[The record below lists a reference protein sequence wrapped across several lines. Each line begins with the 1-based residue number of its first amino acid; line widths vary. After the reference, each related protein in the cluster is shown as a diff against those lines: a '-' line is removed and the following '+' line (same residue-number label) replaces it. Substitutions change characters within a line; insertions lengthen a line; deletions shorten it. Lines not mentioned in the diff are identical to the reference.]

1 MKRMLSIFMI
11 LSLLVTM
18 ALPYTAAAEAGTLI
32 GFHSYKNTGKGIQL
46 LWTVTSVSV
55 EPETFIL
62 KKNDQENGI
71 EAKLVD
77 ELKNRDGSTART
89 YEYIDEDVK
98 EKETYTYLVKLAG
111 DESVQTEA
119 ITVVYKKG
127 NDDSGTPVNPGEP
140 IVVDD
145 KFILNTRAEGTSIIV
160 FWPKYNVTETVEY
173 QLFQDGKFVQSFSE
187 AGGYVSKDLAP
198 DTTYVFTM
206 KVIAGDKLLD
216 TKETSAKTEEAQ
228 KPNYTVFFYQVNDSS
243 FEASWFLDG
252 AVTYDV
258 YLDGKLMLEKTKETE
273 NIFTDLKAATVYEV
287 KAAAFDKDGKMI
299 SEAAVKGK
307 TKDAAKGITIE
318 FKDKNLKLA
327 VQEQLRI
334 QRDVTESD
342 LEKLTYLNAS
352 PYEIKDLS
360 GLEYAVNLQHLE
372 LAGNRLKSIGALKSF
387 TKLEYL
393 DLSMSGAT
401 DFSPLNSLTN
411 LHSLLL
417 ADTSFK
423 DLKHIQK
430 LTNLKLLDLSWT
442 GVKDVSVLESF
453 HQLEEIN
460 LSYTEVKSIKVLA
473 NLPSLQKVIIYGSGY
488 IDILDETGLFKDSV
502 EFVYDDSLNM
512 YINQVK
518 PGDTNAVLE
527 WDYEGEGRIASYEL
541 MLNEKKEKIETS
553 KKSYRYEASGLNPD
567 TQYSFSVKAF
577 NKEGK
582 LVGFTNGMFS
592 TLKTPSGEKVIFA
605 DANLKKA
612 MKEYFGFKRDIVES
626 DMEHL
631 TELDL
636 TGAEIRDLSGLETAK
651 NLKMLGLSGNDLKN
665 LKPIE
670 SLTGMTFLL
679 LDGNRL
685 QDFSSIKK
693 WPNLQYLD
701 LSDTGIKDLSILA
714 SLKELGTLGLAYNEL
729 EDLSEMPALEQLSSL
744 YIGGNDLSSLNG
756 IERLKGLTEL
766 SLSENES
773 LTGIEELTALKDLQ
787 YLDLSLTSIESIQP
801 LLALD
806 HLVMVF
812 LMEIE
817 TLDLT
822 DGSEGLEVITQ
833 LRDKG
838 VYVEYEYEEEEEFWI
853 YASRSTED
861 SLEISWDYFGEEEL
875 DHYKVLVN
883 GVVIADKVD
892 GYEYSY
898 WIRGLEPET
907 SYDIEVQAYDSD
919 GELVASAETTETTES
934 APTGP
939 VVKFKDSALR
949 DVIKEQLGLIRDV
962 RASDMERLQ
971 DLFLA
976 DMDIKDL
983 TGLEYASNLMFV
995 YLINNESEL
1004 DLSPLS
1010 GLSSLADLHIEN
1022 TKLKSYEKIAEI
1034 ESLDSLS
1041 IRNNQLKDLSFLK
1054 GMEQLNYLDLSHN
1067 KIHDISVL
1075 SNLNE
1080 LEGLVL
1086 NENQIEHLGVEGLE
1100 GLLTLEM
1107 SKNPLKDL
1115 TGLERFESL
1124 ETVTLERT
1132 DLTNIDELL
1141 DLEALSLVS
1150 LYGINTL
1157 DLSSGSVA
1165 GMVVQE
1171 LRERGVTVQI
1181 DSTNYPEIHINDVT
1195 QHTIAFSWDKMF
1207 EGTDGSYTVIVDG
1220 VYTGEEEPLPASKTS
1235 YELKDLE
1242 PGTTYLIEVYGE
1254 NEEFGNF
1261 ASMEVTTLPED
1272 EEGMKQA
1279 ELYLINEADRPVD
1292 EAEFMLAGLDENNE
1306 DIVYDGYSDENG
1318 KLIDDFQA
1326 ADGEFNLKAGAYS
1339 LFVYSEGVEYEYEFE
1354 IELDQDYMKNPL
1366 RFVLGNDKPV
1376 TGETPE
1382 SGEEAPDKEEQPE
1395 NESGNQPILP
1405 EKAKPASG
1413 IRENELP
1420 KTATTMY
1427 QSVFFGAILMMA
1439 GAALYA
1445 ARRKKV

>member
-1 MKRMLSIFMI
+1 MKRMLSVFMI
-11 LSLLVTM
+11 LSLLITM
-18 ALPYTAAAEAGTLI
+18 ALPYTAAAEEGTLI

-46 LWTVTSVSV
+46 LWTATSVSV
-55 EPETFIL
+55 EPETFVL

-98 EKETYTYLVKLAG
+98 ENETYTYLVKLAG

-127 NDDSGTPVNPGEP
+127 HDDSGTPVNPGEP
-140 IVVDD
+140 VVIDD
-145 KFILNTRAEGTSIIV
+145 KFILNARAEGTSIIV
-160 FWPKYNVTETVEY
+160 SWPKYNVTETVEY

-187 AGGYVSKDLAP
+187 AGEYVSKDLAP
-198 DTTYVFTM
+198 DTTYAFTM

-216 TKETSAKTEEAQ
+216 TKETSAQTEEAQ

-252 AVTYDV
+252 AVSYNV
-258 YLDGKLMLEKTKETE
+258 YLDGKLILEKTNETE
-273 NIFTDLKAATVYEV
+273 NIFTDLKAATEYEV
-287 KAAAFDKDGKMI
+287 KASAFDIDGKMI

-307 TKDAAKGITIE
+307 TKEAAKGKTIE

-372 LAGNRLKSIGALKSF
+372 LAGNRLNSFEALKSF

-393 DLSMSGAT
+393 DLSMSGAS

-423 DLKHIQK
+423 DLKHFQK

-460 LSYTEVKSIKVLA
+460 LSYTEVKSIKGLA

-488 IDILDETGLFKDSV
+488 IDILDETGLFNDSV

-512 YINQVK
+512 YITQVK
-518 PGDTNAVLE
+518 PGDLNAAIE
-527 WDYEGEGRIASYEL
+527 WEYEGEGRLAAYEVTI
-541 MLNEKKEKIETS
+541 NGKKEKIETS
-553 KKSYRYEASGLNPD
+553 KKSYRYVASGLNPD
-567 TQYSFSVKAF
+567 NQYSFSVQAF
-577 NKEGK
+577 SKEGK
-582 LVGFTNGMFS
+582 LLGFTNGMFS
-592 TLKTPSGEKVIFA
+592 TLKTPSGEKVIFT
-605 DANLKKA
+605 DAKLNKA

-636 TGAEIRDLSGLETAK
+636 TGAGIRDLSGLETAK

-685 QDFSSIKK
+685 QDFSSLKK

-701 LSDTGIKDLSILA
+701 LSDTGIKDLSVLA
-714 SLKELGTLGLAYNEL
+714 SLKELGALGLAYNGLDDLTEL
-729 EDLSEMPALEQLSSL
+729 PALEQLGSL
-744 YIGGNDLSSLNG
+744 YIGGNDLSSLKG
-756 IERLKGLTEL
+756 IERLTGLTEL

-773 LTGIEELTALKDLQ
+773 ITGIEELTALKDLQ
-787 YLDLSLTSIESIQP
+787 YLDLSLTSIENIQ
-801 LLALD
+801 LLLELD
-806 HLVMVF
+806 SLVLVLLF
-812 LMEIE
+812 EID

-822 DGSEGLEVITQ
+822 EGSEAFDVITQ
-833 LRDKG
+833 LREKG
-838 VYVEYEYEEEEEFWI
+838 VHVEYDYEEEEFWI
-853 YASRSTED
+853 YASRATED
-861 SLEISWDYFGEEEL
+861 SLEISWEYFGEEEL

-883 GVVIADKVD
+883 GEVIADKVD

-898 WIRGLEPET
+898 WIRGLASDT
-907 SYDIEVQAYDSD
+907 SYDIEVQAYNSEDQ
-919 GELVASAETTETTES
+919 LLFSAETTEITEKS
-934 APTGP
+934 PEGP
-939 VVKFKDSALR
+939 VVQFKDDNLR
-949 DVIKEQLGLIRDV
+949 DMIKEQLGLSRDIRS
-962 RASDMERLQ
+962 SDMERLQ

-983 TGLEYASNLMFV
+983 TGLEYASNLMYV
-995 YLINNESEL
+995 YILNNESEL
-1004 DLSPLS
+1004 DLFPLS
-1010 GLSSLADLHIEN
+1010 GLSIYDLSIEN
-1022 TKLKSYEKIAEI
+1022 SKLKSYEKIAEM
-1034 ESLDSLS
+1034 ENLVSLS

-1054 GMEQLNYLDLSHN
+1054 GSEQLAYLDLSHN
-1067 KIHDISVL
+1067 KIKNLSAL
-1075 SNLNE
+1075 SNLDELAELVLHDNQIE
-1080 LEGLVL
+1080 QLGDADLEGL
-1086 NENQIEHLGVEGLE
+1086 IS
-1100 GLLTLEM
+1100 LEM

-1124 ETVTLERT
+1124 EVVTLERT
-1132 DLTNIDELL
+1132 ELKNIEELL
-1141 DLEALSLVS
+1141 DLEDLSLVS

-1157 DLSSGSVA
+1157 DLSAGSDA
-1165 GMVVQE
+1165 DLVVQE

-1181 DSTNYPEIHINDVT
+1181 DITNYPEIHIDDVT
-1195 QHTIAFSWDKMF
+1195 QHTISFSWDKMF
-1207 EGTDGSYTVIVDG
+1207 EGSEGSYTIIVDG
-1220 VYTGEEEPLPASKTS
+1220 VYTGEEEPLPASETS
-1235 YELKDLE
+1235 YELTDLE

-1254 NEEFGNF
+1254 TEEFGNF
-1261 ASMEVTTLPED
+1261 ASIEVTTLPED

-1279 ELYLINEADRPVD
+1279 ELYLINEEEQPVGK
-1292 EAEFMLAGLDENNE
+1292 AEFMIAGLDVNNE
-1306 DIVYDGYSDENG
+1306 DVVYEGYSDENG
-1318 KLIDDFQA
+1318 QLIDDLQA
-1326 ADGEFNLKAGAYS
+1326 AEGKFNLKVGAYS

-1354 IELDQDYMKNPL
+1354 IEEDQDYMKNPL
-1366 RFVLGNDKPV
+1366 LFVLGSERTE
-1376 TGETPE
+1376 TGET
-1382 SGEEAPDKEEQPE
+1382 GEETPDKVEQPE
-1395 NESGNQPILP
+1395 KESANQPILP
-1405 EKAKPASG
+1405 QKAIPASG

-1427 QSVFFGAILMMA
+1427 QSVFFGTILMMA

-1445 ARRKKV
+1445 ARRKKA

>member
-1 MKRMLSIFMI
+1 MLSVFMI
-11 LSLLVTM
+11 LSLLITM

-46 LWTVTSVSV
+46 LWTATSESV
-55 EPETFIL
+55 EPETFVL

-98 EKETYTYLVKLAG
+98 ENETYIYLVKLAG

-127 NDDSGTPVNPGEP
+127 HDDSGTPVNPGEP
-140 IVVDD
+140 VVVDD
-145 KFILNTRAEGTSIIV
+145 KFILNARAEGTSIIV
-160 FWPKYNVTETVEY
+160 SWPKYNVTETVEY

-187 AGGYVSKDLAP
+187 AGEYVSKDLAP
-198 DTTYVFTM
+198 ATAYAFTM

-216 TKETSAKTEEAQ
+216 TKETSAQTEEAQ

-273 NIFTDLKAATVYEV
+273 NIFTDLKAATEYEV

-307 TKDAAKGITIE
+307 TKEAAKGITIE

-372 LAGNRLKSIGALKSF
+372 LAGNRLKSIEALKSF

-393 DLSMSGAT
+393 DLSMSGAS

-417 ADTSFK
+417 ADTSLK

-512 YINQVK
+512 YVNQVK
-518 PGDTNAVLE
+518 PGDANAVLE
-527 WDYEGEGRIASYEL
+527 WEYEGEGRIASYEL
-541 MLNEKKEKIETS
+541 TLNEKKEKIETS

-582 LVGFTNGMFS
+582 LIGFTNGMFS

-636 TGAEIRDLSGLETAK
+636 TGAEIRDLSGLETAE

-714 SLKELGTLGLAYNEL
+714 SLKELGALGLAYNKL
-729 EDLSEMPALEQLSSL
+729 EDLSEMPALEQLGSL

-822 DGSEGLEVITQ
+822 DGSEGLDVITQ

-883 GVVIADKVD
+883 GEVIADKVD

-898 WIRGLEPET
+898 WIRGLAPET
-907 SYDIEVQAYDSD
+907 SYDIEVQGYDSD
-919 GELVASAETTETTES
+919 GELIASAETTETTES

-939 VVKFKDSALR
+939 VVKFKDSTLR
-949 DVIKEQLGLIRDV
+949 DVIKEQLGLNRDV
-962 RASDMERLQ
+962 RASDMERLE

-983 TGLEYASNLMFV
+983 SGLEYATNLMYV

-1010 GLSSLADLHIEN
+1010 GLPIFDLTIEN
-1022 TKLKSYEKIAEI
+1022 TKLKGYEKIAEM
-1034 ESLDSLS
+1034 ESLVSLS
-1041 IRNNQLKDLSFLK
+1041 ITNNQLKDISFLK
-1054 GMEQLNYLDLSHN
+1054 DMEQLDYLDLSHN
-1067 KIHDISVL
+1067 KIHDITDL

-1080 LEGLVL
+1080 LEVLVL
-1086 NENQIEHLGVEGLE
+1086 LDNQIEHIGDAGLE
-1100 GLLTLEM
+1100 GLMFLEI
-1107 SKNPLKDL
+1107 SSNPLQDL
-1115 TGLERFESL
+1115 TGLDQFHSL
-1124 ETVTLERT
+1124 EVLTLERT
-1132 DLTNIDELL
+1132 ELTTIDELL
-1141 DLEALSLVS
+1141 NLEDLSLVS
-1150 LYGINTL
+1150 LYGISTL
-1157 DLSSGSVA
+1157 DLSSGSDA
-1165 GMVVQE
+1165 DLVVQE
-1171 LRERGVTVQI
+1171 LRERGITVQI
-1181 DSTNYPEIHINDVT
+1181 DITNYPEIHIEDVT
-1195 QHTIAFSWDKMF
+1195 QHSISFSWDKMF
-1207 EGTDGSYTVIVDG
+1207 EGTEGSYTVIVDG
-1220 VYTGEEEPLPASKTS
+1220 VYTGEEEPLPASETS
-1235 YELKDLE
+1235 YELTDLE
-1242 PGTTYLIEVYGE
+1242 PDTTYLIEVYGE
-1254 NEEFGNF
+1254 SEEFGNF
-1261 ASMEVTTLPED
+1261 ASIEVTTLPED

-1279 ELYLINEADRPVD
+1279 ELYLINEDEQPIS
-1292 EAEFMLAGLDENNE
+1292 EAEFLIEGLDENNE
-1306 DIVYDGYSDENG
+1306 DVLFEGYSDENG
-1318 KLIDDFQA
+1318 QLIDDLQA
-1326 ADGEFNLKAGAYS
+1326 DEGKFSLKAGAYS
-1339 LFVYSEGVEYEYEFE
+1339 LFVYSEGIEYEYEFT
-1354 IELDQDYMKNPL
+1354 IEEEQDYLKNPL
-1366 RFVLGNDKPV
+1366 VFVLGSEKPE
-1376 TGETPE
+1376 TGETPDPGKE
-1382 SGEEAPDKEEQPE
+1382 SPDKEEQPE

-1420 KTATTMY
+1420 KTATKMY
-1427 QSVFFGAILMMA
+1427 QSVFFGTILMMA

-1445 ARRKKV
+1445 ARRKKA

>member
-1 MKRMLSIFMI
+1 MLSVFMI
-11 LSLLVTM
+11 LSLLITM

-46 LWTVTSVSV
+46 LWTSTSVTV
-55 EPETFIL
+55 EPETFVL

-98 EKETYTYLVKLAG
+98 ENETYTYLVKLAG
-111 DESVQTEA
+111 DESVQTDA

-127 NDDSGTPVNPGEP
+127 IDDSGTPVNPGEP
-140 IVVDD
+140 VVIDD
-145 KFILNTRAEGTSIIV
+145 KFILNARAEGTSIIV
-160 FWPKYNVTETVEY
+160 SWPKYNVTEKVEY

-187 AGGYVSKDLAP
+187 AGEYVSMDLAP
-198 DTTYVFTM
+198 DTTYAFTM

-216 TKETSAKTEEAQ
+216 TKETSAQTEEAQ

-252 AVTYDV
+252 AVSYDV
-258 YLDGKLMLEKTKETE
+258 YLDGKLMAEKTNETE
-273 NIFTDLKAATVYEV
+273 NIFTDLKAATEYEV
-287 KAAAFDKDGKMI
+287 KAAAFDKDRKMI

-307 TKDAAKGITIE
+307 TKEAAKGKTIE

-352 PYEIKDLS
+352 PYEIQDLS

-372 LAGNRLKSIGALKSF
+372 LAGNRLNSFEALKSF
-387 TKLEYL
+387 TKLGYL
-393 DLSMSGAT
+393 DLSMSGAS

-460 LSYTEVKSIKVLA
+460 LSYTDVKSIKGMA
-473 NLPSLQKVIIYGSGY
+473 NLPSLQKVIIYGSCY
-488 IDILDETGLFKDSV
+488 IDILDETGLFRDSV

-512 YINQVK
+512 YITQVK
-518 PGDTNAVLE
+518 PGDLNTAIE
-527 WDYEGEGRIASYEL
+527 WEYDGEGRLAAYEVTI
-541 MLNEKKEKIETS
+541 NGKKEKIETS
-553 KKSYRYEASGLNPD
+553 KKSYSYVASGLNPD
-567 TQYSFSVKAF
+567 TQYSFSVQAF
-577 NKEGK
+577 SKEGK
-582 LVGFTNGMFS
+582 LLGFTNGMFS

-636 TGAEIRDLSGLETAK
+636 TGAGIRDLSGLETAK
-651 NLKMLGLSGNDLKN
+651 NLQMLGLSGNDLKN

-670 SLTGMTFLL
+670 SLTGITFLL

-701 LSDTGIKDLSILA
+701 LSDTGIKDLSVLA
-714 SLKELGTLGLAYNEL
+714 SLKELSALSLAYNGLDDLTEL
-729 EDLSEMPALEQLSSL
+729 PALEQLGSL

-756 IERLKGLTEL
+756 IERLTGLTEL

-773 LTGIEELTALKDLQ
+773 ITGIEELTALKDLQ
-787 YLDLSLTSIESIQP
+787 YLDLSLTSIESIKP

-806 HLVMVF
+806 DLVMVF

-822 DGSEGLEVITQ
+822 DGSESLDVITQ

-838 VYVEYEYEEEEEFWI
+838 VNVEYEYYEEEEFWI
-853 YASRSTED
+853 YASRATED

-883 GVVIADKVD
+883 GEGIADKVD

-898 WIRGLEPET
+898 WIRGLAPDT
-907 SYDIEVQAYDSD
+907 SYHIEVQAYDSE
-919 GELVASAETTETTES
+919 GQLLFSAETTETTEKS
-934 APTGP
+934 PEGP
-939 VVKFKDSALR
+939 VVQFNDDKLR
-949 DVIKEQLGLIRDV
+949 DMIKEQLGLSRDI

-983 TGLEYASNLMFV
+983 TGLEYASNLMYV
-995 YLINNESEL
+995 YIFNNESEL

-1010 GLSSLADLHIEN
+1010 GLSIFDLSIEN
-1022 TKLKSYEKIAEI
+1022 TKLKSYEKIAEM
-1034 ESLDSLS
+1034 ENLVSLS

-1054 GMEQLNYLDLSHN
+1054 GSEQLAYLDLSHN
-1067 KIHDISVL
+1067 KIKNLSAF
-1075 SNLNE
+1075 SNLDE
-1080 LEGLVL
+1080 LEELVL
-1086 NENQIEHLGVEGLE
+1086 HDNQIEHLGDADLE
-1100 GLLTLEM
+1100 GLISLEM

-1124 ETVTLERT
+1124 EVVTLERT
-1132 DLTNIDELL
+1132 ELTNIDELL
-1141 DLEALSLVS
+1141 DLDALSLVS

-1157 DLSSGSVA
+1157 DLSAGSDA
-1165 GMVVQE
+1165 DLVVQE

-1181 DSTNYPEIHINDVT
+1181 DITNYPEIHIEDVT
-1195 QHTIAFSWDKMF
+1195 QHTISFSWDKMF
-1207 EGTDGSYTVIVDG
+1207 EGSEGSYTVIVDG
-1220 VYTGEEEPLPASKTS
+1220 VYTGEEKPLPASKTS
-1235 YELKDLE
+1235 YKLTDLE

-1254 NEEFGNF
+1254 TEEFGNL
-1261 ASMEVTTLPED
+1261 ASIEVTTLPED

-1279 ELYLINEADRPVD
+1279 ELYLINEAEQPVG
-1292 EAEFMLAGLDENNE
+1292 EAEFMIAGIDENNE
-1306 DIVYDGYSDENG
+1306 DAVYEGYSDENG
-1318 KLIDDFQA
+1318 QLIDDLQA
-1326 ADGEFNLKAGAYS
+1326 AEGKFNLKVGVYS
-1339 LFVYSEGVEYEYEFE
+1339 LFVYSESVEYEYEFE
-1354 IELDQDYMKNPL
+1354 IEEEQDYLKNPL
-1366 RFVLGNDKPV
+1366 QFVLGSEKPE

-1382 SGEEAPDKEEQPE
+1382 TGEETPDKEEQPE
-1395 NESGNQPILP
+1395 KENANQPILP

-1427 QSVFFGAILMMA
+1427 QSVFFGTILMMA

-1445 ARRKKV
+1445 ARRKKA